1 MAGGCEMV
9 RIALALAAFASM
21 LALAAPQI
29 ASTLVAASAS
39 RNPVE
44 PSQRLTPRA
53 AIAEAAPEPAAAGE
67 TTLEPDR
74 FGQFGAE
81 VEINGQP
88 VRVMVDTGASFVVLS
103 YETAER
109 IGLQVLRADYTGR
122 VQTANGVA
130 MVAPIT
136 LRHVALGPIYLGDVQ
151 ALVAER
157 GASPTNLLGMSF
169 LRRLASVE
177 QKSGKLV
184 LRQ

>member
-1 MAGGCEMV
+1 ML

-21 LALAAPQI
+21 LALGAPQI
-29 ASTLVAASAS
+29 AATLVAVSAS
-39 RNPVE
+39 RSPVE
-44 PSQRLTPRA
+44 PAQRLTPRA
-53 AIAEAAPEPAAAGE
+53 AIAEAQPDAAAGE

-88 VRVMVDTGASFVVLS
+88 VRVMVDTGATFVVLS
-103 YETAER
+103 YETAAR

-130 MVAPIT
+130 LVAPIT
-136 LRHVALGPIYLGDVQ
+136 LSHVALGSIYLGDVQ

-157 GASPTNLLGMSF
+157 GATPTNLLGMSF

-177 QKSGKLV
+177 QKSGRLV